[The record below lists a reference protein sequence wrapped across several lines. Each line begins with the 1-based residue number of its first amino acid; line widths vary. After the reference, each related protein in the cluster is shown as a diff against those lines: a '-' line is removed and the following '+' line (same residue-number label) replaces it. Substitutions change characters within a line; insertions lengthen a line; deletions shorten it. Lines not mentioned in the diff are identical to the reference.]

1 MDFFLS
7 LNNNDKTYI
16 MKPIKSSL
24 LRNVFQI
31 SFFFIG
37 AGLLAQSNGI
47 DNTEMSITKTIND
60 SDIIWNPAPEF
71 FPGCSFTILHGDI
84 TKPNL
89 DFFFK
94 VEPNTEVIY
103 HTHNSAER
111 MVLISG
117 EMEVQY
123 EGENPQIL
131 KAGTYAYGPAKK
143 PHRAKCLNDG
153 QCVLFIAMVEPFDA
167 VPIDK
172 K

>member
-1 MDFFLS
+1 
-7 LNNNDKTYI
+7 
-16 MKPIKSSL
+16 MKISRLKIIKK
-24 LRNVFQI
+24 NVFFIPLFLLSI
-31 SFFFIG
+31 S
-37 AGLLAQSNGI
+37 LLAQEKNMEM
-47 DNTEMSITKTIND
+47 DEMSISKTIND
-60 SDIIWNPAPEF
+60 DDIIWNPAPEF

-89 DFFFK
+89 DFFFRI
-94 VEPNTEVIY
+94 EPNTEVIY

-123 EGENPQIL
+123 EGENPKIL
-131 KAGTYAYGPAKK
+131 KTGTYAYGPAKK

-153 QCVLFIAMVEPFDA
+153 QCVLFIAMVDPFDA

-172 K
+172 N

>member
-1 MDFFLS
+1 MKQPKTSFLKNI
-7 LNNNDKTYI
+7 LI
-16 MKPIKSSL
+16 L
-24 LRNVFQI
+24 LLI
-31 SFFFIG
+31 L
-37 AGLLAQSNGI
+37 AGFYLYAQDNGTG
-47 DNTEMSITKTIND
+47 NPEMSIAKTIHD
-60 SDIIWNPAPEF
+60 SDIVWNPAPEF

-84 TKPNL
+84 AKPNL

-94 VEPNTEVIY
+94 VEPNTDIIY

-123 EGENPQIL
+123 EGEKPQVL

-143 PHRAKCLNDG
+143 PHRAKCLDKG
-153 QCVLFIAMVEPFDA
+153 ECVLFIAMVDPFDA

>member
-1 MDFFLS
+1 
-7 LNNNDKTYI
+7 

-24 LRNVFQI
+24 LRKIFQF
-31 SFFFIG
+31 SLFLIG

-47 DNTEMSITKTIND
+47 ENTEMSITKTIND

-89 DFFFK
+89 DFFFR
-94 VEPNTEVIY
+94 VEPNTEIIN

>member
-1 MDFFLS
+1 
-7 LNNNDKTYI
+7 
-16 MKPIKSSL
+16 MKQIKFNL
-24 LRNVFQI
+24 LRNIFCM
-31 SFFFIG
+31 SLFFVGFS
-37 AGLLAQSNGI
+37 LLAQDNET
-47 DNTEMSITKTIND
+47 DNTEMSIAKTIHD
-60 SDIIWNPAPEF
+60 SDIIWNPAPDF

-84 TKPNL
+84 SKPNL

-94 VEPNTEVIY
+94 VEPNTEVIN

-123 EGENPQIL
+123 EGEKPQVL
-131 KAGTYAYGPAKK
+131 KAGHYAFGPAKK
-143 PHRAKCLNDG
+143 PHRAKCLDSG